1 MISNRRMQN
10 YQLVGYG
17 EPLVRRETECPQ
29 PVGDEVLLRVEACG
43 VCHSDIHLADG
54 YFDLGDSK
62 RLDLT
67 QGRKLPFT
75 LGHEISGVV
84 EACGSDADQVRLGDR
99 RVVYPWIGCRQCQT
113 CSNGDEH
120 LCGRPQALGVTRHGG
135 FADYVVVPHSR
146 YLFDI
151 GDVSVARAG
160 TYACSGLTAFSALN
174 KVADQLDESSH
185 LLVVGLGG
193 VGLAALNLAP
203 SITQTNL
210 IGADV
215 DDQRLQLASSYGA
228 IPINPK
234 DSESVKAVKRLTE
247 GGVKVA
253 IDFVG
258 SEPSSAFALSSLA
271 SGGTLVVVG
280 LFGGALKVSLPL
292 LPLKRLNIQGSYVGS
307 LSEMTSLMTRVR
319 ARKVPLT
326 PLDER
331 PISAAQSALDDLRAG
346 SVVGRVVLRP

>member
-1 MISNRRMQN
+1 MLN

-75 LGHEISGVV
+75 LGHEIAGLV
-84 EACGSDADQVRLGDR
+84 EACGSDVDQVQPGDR
-99 RVVYPWIGCRQCQT
+99 RVVFPWIGCRQCQT

-120 LCGRPQALGVTRHGG
+120 LCGYPKALGVTRHGG

-160 TYACSGLTAFSALN
+160 TYACSGLTAFSALT
-174 KVADQLDESSH
+174 KVTDQLDESSH

-193 VGLAALNLAP
+193 VGLAALSLAP
-203 SITQTNL
+203 SMIKTNL
-210 IGADV
+210 ICADV
-215 DDQRLQLASSYGA
+215 DDQRLQLAQSYGS
-228 IPINPK
+228 IPINPNN
-234 DSESVKAVKRLTE
+234 SGSVKAVKKLSE
-247 GGVKVA
+247 GGAKVA

-258 SEPSSAFALSSLA
+258 SESSSAFALSTLA
-271 SGGTLVVVG
+271 PGGTLVVVG
-280 LFGGALKVSLPL
+280 LFGGALKISLPL
-292 LPLKRLNIQGSYVGS
+292 LPLKRLNVRGSYVGS

-319 ARKVPLT
+319 ARKIPLT

-331 PISAAQSALDDLRAG
+331 PLGAVQSALDDLRAG